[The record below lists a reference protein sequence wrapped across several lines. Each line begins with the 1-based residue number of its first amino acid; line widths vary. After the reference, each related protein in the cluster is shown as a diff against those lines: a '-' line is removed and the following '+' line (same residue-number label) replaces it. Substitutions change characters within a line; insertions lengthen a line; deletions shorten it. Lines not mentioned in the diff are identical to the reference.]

1 MTQLKSGQLLLP
13 IGGPAPDE
21 RVLSRFMAKVA
32 LEAMAA
38 RVVGHD
44 GGQDY
49 LCDEHQLDD
58 LRDHAR
64 YGRISRWP
72 VHTRHIYAADAKTVL
87 PGGESEQ
94 VIHESDFLATS
105 WGEWFFVLA
114 IFGMEL
120 AINLGGP
127 DIDGYERWLRENGE
141 ASPLYRADK
150 PGPYAKPTS

>member
-1 MTQLKSGQLLLP
+1 M
-13 IGGPAPDE
+13 
-21 RVLSRFMAKVA
+21 LSRFMAKVA

-38 RVVGHD
+38 RVVGHE

-64 YGRISRWP
+64 HGRISRWP
-72 VHTRHIYAADAKTVL
+72 VHTRHIYAADAKIVL
-87 PGGESEQ
+87 PRGEPEQ
-94 VIHESDFLATS
+94 VIHESDFLVTPC
-105 WGEWFFVLA
+105 GEWFFVLA
-114 IFGMEL
+114 IFGLEL

-127 DIDGYERWLRENGE
+127 EIEGYERWLRENSN

-150 PGPYAKPTS
+150 PGLYPKPT

>member
-1 MTQLKSGQLLLP
+1 M
-13 IGGPAPDE
+13 
-21 RVLSRFMAKVA
+21 LSRFMAKVA

-38 RVVGHD
+38 RVVGHE

-64 YGRISRWP
+64 HGRISRWP

-94 VIHESDFLATS
+94 VIHESDFLVTVR
-105 WGEWFFVLA
+105 GMVFC
-114 IFGMEL
+114 FGN
-120 AINLGGP
+120 IRLGTRDQLGRP
-127 DIDGYERWLRENGE
+127 GDRGLR
-141 ASPLYRADK
+141 AVAPRK
-150 PGPYAKPTS
+150 

>member
-1 MTQLKSGQLLLP
+1 M
-13 IGGPAPDE
+13 
-21 RVLSRFMAKVA
+21 LSRFMAKVA

-38 RVVGHD
+38 RVVGHE

-64 YGRISRWP
+64 HGRISRWP

-87 PGGESEQ
+87 PGGEPEQ
-94 VIHESDFLATS
+94 VIYELDFLVTPC
-105 WGEWFFVLA
+105 GEWFFVLA
-114 IFGMEL
+114 IFDLEL

-127 DIDGYERWLRENGE
+127 EIEGYERWLREN
-141 ASPLYRADK
+141 AMQSPL
-150 PGPYAKPTS
+150 PSG